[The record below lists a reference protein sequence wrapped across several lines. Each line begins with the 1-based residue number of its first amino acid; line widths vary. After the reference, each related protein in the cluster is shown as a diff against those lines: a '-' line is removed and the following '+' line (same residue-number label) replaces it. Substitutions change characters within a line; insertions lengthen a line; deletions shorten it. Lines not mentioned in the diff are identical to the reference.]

1 MSYST
6 TNVADSDNLPL
17 GLEGVGDDSL
27 YPFHIVPQITSSFD
41 NVPQFT
47 SSSTFGQSQIQFDQF
62 TLPLPLPEMAMFAA
76 PVSTSTNNQ
85 PAPFTSG
92 LHDQDQSTTSTTW
105 YNKSKA
111 GGQKP
116 VCQAVR
122 PDGTMCLSELKGKG
136 GSAYFCQAGC
146 MNKNGTGRLVWNVRM
161 DVNNNI
167 VYTVSGQKAEGGGV
181 RKNSMDSGYRCGRC
195 GMPKKGHQCIAQE
208 VSPDS
213 CSDFMNMD
221 DIHQMYSAGDDGDND
236 NLFATFMAASA
247 SNASQPQ
254 GSSLLMG
261 LTPCM
266 VKHDN
271 GSDQNWALLTSMGL
285 MNTFEPSPKDVM
297 RDHLLR
303 IIQFQVLKDTG
314 FDHSM
319 HMQTPSDFLSAPR
332 GTEETL
338 EFTIKL
344 LKINCCVWNQL
355 NLNDPGYK
363 HKLMVYTDDPAGG
376 SVDVRQMTAAQIG
389 KSAAPTIHIG
399 FDGVCYNAYIQSEPM
414 QMPASALYDMLKE
427 APPPLPDPTI
437 TARVGE
443 WVCFEEHYYTPPNTY
458 PTLAFDY
465 RDLFANMFEFARTRA
480 NQVSCNTI
488 LCYMV
493 RSATPD
499 QHRTPNDPAL
509 QIVNGTTYT
518 GYSTWRIE
526 LYQTNGKV
534 TADHL
539 VHHPCTRFFVRNDAV
554 QEHAERMMDIASFR
568 ARAATYF
575 VV

>member
-6 TNVADSDNLPL
+6 TDVADSDNLLL
-17 GLEGVGDDSL
+17 GLEAVGADSL
-27 YPFHIVPQITSSFD
+27 SHPPNSAALSSFH
-41 NVPQFT
+41 NVPQL
-47 SSSTFGQSQIQFDQF
+47 SSTLTFGQSQMQFDQF
-62 TLPLPLPEMAMFAA
+62 PLPLPGMAMFAA
-76 PVSTSTNNQ
+76 PVTTSTNQ
-85 PAPFTSG
+85 PAPSTAG
-92 LHDQDQSTTSTTW
+92 LHDQDQTTTSITW

-116 VCQAVR
+116 VCQTVH

-136 GSAYFCQAGC
+136 GSAYYCQAGC
-146 MNKNGTGRLVWNVRM
+146 LNKNGTGALVWNVRM
-161 DVNNNI
+161 DANTNNI
-167 VYTVSGQKAEGGGV
+167 LYSVSGQKAEGGGV
-181 RKNSMDSGYRCGRC
+181 RKNSISTGYRCGRC
-195 GMPKKGHQCIAQE
+195 GLPKRGHQCVAQQDLPNGLSGDE
-208 VSPDS
+208 
-213 CSDFMNMD
+213 FMNMD
-221 DIHQMYSAGDDGDND
+221 DIHQMYADDDGEDND
-236 NLFATFMAASA
+236 DLFASFMASSA

-254 GSSLLMG
+254 GSSLLVG
-261 LTPCM
+261 LAPRM

-271 GSDQNWALLTSMGL
+271 GSDQNWALLTSIGL
-285 MNTFEPSPKDVM
+285 MNTFEPSPKNVM
-297 RDHLLR
+297 QDHLLR

-319 HMQTPSDFLSAPR
+319 HMQTPSAFLSAPR
-332 GTEETL
+332 GTDETL

-344 LKINCCVWNQL
+344 LKINCCVWSQP

-363 HKLMVYTDDPAGG
+363 HKLIVYTDDAAGG

-389 KSAAPTIHIG
+389 KSTAPTIHIG
-399 FDGVCYNAYIQSEPM
+399 FDGVCYNAYIQSGPM
-414 QMPASALYDMLKE
+414 QMPASGLYNMLKE
-427 APPPLPDPTI
+427 APPPMPDPTI

-443 WVCFEEHYYTPPNTY
+443 WVCFEEHYFTPPNTY

-499 QHRTPNDPAL
+499 KHHAPNDPAL

-526 LYQTNGKV
+526 LYQTNGRV

-539 VHHPCTRFFVRNDAV
+539 VHFPCTRFFVRNDAV
-554 QEHAERMMDIASFR
+554 QKHAERMVDIASFR

-575 VV
+575 AV